1 MDLGEFYKKHKQYYY
16 WKLSRKING
25 MGLAF
30 HAEDVIHDV
39 VVSMIADENCLAK
52 FEHLTEPE
60 AKAYFMACLTHR
72 MIDIIRREKR
82 HQGVFGNCGMLREKA
97 ENRKLQRR
105 NNRSGTIGF

>member
-52 FEHLTEPE
+52 FEHLT
-60 AKAYFMACLTHR
+60 
-72 MIDIIRREKR
+72 
-82 HQGVFGNCGMLREKA
+82 
-97 ENRKLQRR
+97 
-105 NNRSGTIGF
+105 